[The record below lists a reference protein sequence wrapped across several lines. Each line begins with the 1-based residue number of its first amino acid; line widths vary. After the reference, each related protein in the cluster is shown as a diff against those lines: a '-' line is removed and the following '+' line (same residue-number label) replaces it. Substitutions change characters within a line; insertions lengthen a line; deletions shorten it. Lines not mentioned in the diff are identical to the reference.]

1 MTNKD
6 YLKVIGVLGLVA
18 ATSIPTDKIIKKI
31 KNNKKNRIEQTIV
44 EDLKEE
50 NKIEEDPDAVAR
62 ELQKKLLRMKR
73 ESAIR
78 CTMDE
83 YGNLKYYY

>member
-6 YLKVIGVLGLVA
+6 YLKAIGILGLVA
-18 ATSIPTDKIIKKI
+18 ASSIPADKLVKKF
-31 KNNKKNRIEQTIV
+31 KNKKNIKLEDTKIEDQE
-44 EDLKEE
+44 EDLEE
-50 NKIEEDPDAVAR
+50 RAK